1 MVCFIMV
8 GFSCRLSALCALIG
22 TKAINKPL
30 MSMTKRAAAMIVAD
44 LMASSMTPT
53 LRKSRRLQPFASRAQ
68 DDRNRCPSI
77 EGSRG
82 VL

>member
-1 MVCFIMV
+1 MVCFVIV
-8 GFSCRLSALCALIG
+8 GFSRRLSALCTLIG
-22 TKAINKPL
+22 TKARNKPL
-30 MSMTKRAAAMIVAD
+30 MSMTKRAAAKIVAN

-53 LRKSRRLQPFASRAQ
+53 LDKSRRLQPFASRVQ
-68 DDRNRCPSI
+68 DGRYQCPSI